1 MAGDAIFIGWG
12 EPVHGREQK
21 GLEVFGEA
29 VALWGRL
36 QEEGAIES
44 FEPVLLGPH
53 GGDLQGFF
61 LLRGDRAKLDEVV
74 RSDDFERVMTR
85 ASLIIERL
93 GAIPAYCGE
102 GIQKPMAVYQ
112 EASAELGG

>member
-1 MAGDAIFIGWG
+1 VAGDAIFIGWG
-12 EPVHGREQK
+12 DPIHGRELK

-61 LLRGDRAKLDEVV
+61 LLRGERAKLDEVV

-85 ASLIIERL
+85 ASLIVERL
-93 GAIPAYCGE
+93 GAIPAYCGA
-102 GIQKPMAVYQ
+102 GIEKPMGVYQ
-112 EASAELGG
+112 EAAGELGG